1 MHQNYKKGNAHTNCM
16 KKFWY
21 YIIPTSLVGK
31 IPIQRCLKVS
41 FTVYTILKLQVF
53 SDFSFL
59 IKGFMEIQ
67 SVYMIDFQTYCRNV

>member
-1 MHQNYKKGNAHTNCM
+1 MLTLIVQ

-21 YIIPTSLVGK
+21 YIILTSLVGK
-31 IPIQRCLKVS
+31 HPIQRCLRVS
-41 FTVYTILKLQVF
+41 FTVYAILKLQVF

-67 SVYMIDFQTYCRNV
+67 GVYMIAFQTHCRNV